1 MAVKKR
7 INKQFG
13 RELKALR
20 ELHRL
25 TQAELAD
32 RVSMHREALVI
43 IEQGVQNV
51 NLHQFERFAS
61 AFNIEPVDLAK
72 VIWKK

>member
-13 RELKALR
+13 KELKSLR
-20 ELHRL
+20 EFHRI

-32 RVSMHREALVI
+32 RVSMHREAIVI

-51 NLHQFERFAS
+51 NLHQFEKFAN
-61 AFNIEPVDLAK
+61 AFSVDPIDLAK
-72 VIWKK
+72 AIWRK

>member
-13 RELKALR
+13 KELKALR
-20 ELHRL
+20 QFARL

-32 RVSMHREALVI
+32 RVSMHREAIVI
-43 IEQGVQNV
+43 IEQGVQNI
-51 NLHQFERFAS
+51 NLHQFEKFAS
-61 AFNIEPVDLAK
+61 AFNVDPVDLAK
-72 VIWKK
+72 AIWKK

>member
-13 RELKALR
+13 KELKAFR
-20 ELHRL
+20 ASTGL

-32 RVSMHREALVI
+32 RVSMHREAIVI
-43 IEQGVQNV
+43 IEQGIQNV
-51 NLHQFERFAS
+51 NLHQFEKFAN
-61 AFNIEPVDLAK
+61 AFNIDPVDLAK
-72 VIWKK
+72 AIWKK